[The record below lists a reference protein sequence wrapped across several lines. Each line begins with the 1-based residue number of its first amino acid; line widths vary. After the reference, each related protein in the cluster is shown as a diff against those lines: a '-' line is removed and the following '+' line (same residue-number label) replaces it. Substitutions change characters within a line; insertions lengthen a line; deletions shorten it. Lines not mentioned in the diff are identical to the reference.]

1 MIDKKKKKKKLQKQI
16 NKINKELIKTNNK
29 LNSEYS
35 TDNLINIVKFVKE
48 QNNLYAGEIIENI
61 LIIIFSFAFKTGKE
75 NTFGK
80 YLYRNIKLLKE
91 GNNNDLVNWFKTNIL
106 HKEFSN
112 LRKLFRDD
120 FSMEEKENIS
130 QIQKKPIFIF
140 LLEIYIEKYE
150 RKNINK
156 EKMMNYLNRRI
167 FDFNN
172 KIMQKDNA
180 KKDDQTKMDS
190 YSTVSSYTIVS
201 EYIYDKGL
209 PIGKVKKPPIPLL
222 RSLFIS
228 VYIYYQNKNS
238 PSMEYIKEKDNLQK
252 IPFVY
257 ELSEA
262 GIETRFAGVVLS
274 PVRIEPKIEV
284 INVFKNRFREN
295 GFLELAKIFLFN
307 NKSIKKIDFHT
318 CGLKSFYIDFLNM
331 RLGLFDNYSVEVLNL
346 SYNYLKEDCGE
357 YLANI
362 LSHLKNLKTINL
374 SSNDLKR
381 GISSFII
388 TLKNL
393 YREGKTK
400 LENLNLNEC
409 LLDDIAYY
417 EIGELLK
424 SKYCKLKVLCLNSNN
439 IPSNINF
446 LKKLKKNRSLVQI
459 YFNQSNINN
468 NDTDNVMRVISNTK
482 IDYLYLYKN
491 KINDFS
497 QLLRIIYR
505 TKLINKKEEENIKG
519 SPYLY
524 NLDLS
529 NNDCYNKNI
538 YKLKLLIKAIDET
551 TLYCLDISHI
561 LKEEP
566 DIFLEMNNNYYNNYD
581 SEIKS
586 FMEKLKNEQDGY
598 IKNIEKINSFKVDE
612 DRGNNVE
619 NRQLFEN
626 IDENEINRIINDN
639 NANYPLFLR
648 NEAKKLIINDN
659 KIKGQIKNSNNRK
672 EEYKKIHNELI
683 TYLKMKIAQNK
694 IKELEKKIYQKKMI
708 II

>member
-1 MIDKKKKKKKLQKQI
+1 MEQAFRNDIKKEVNGFFINSKLLIDRNIYKFLFKLLYCIFIKSKRQEEEKNKLQNHI
-16 NKINKELIKTNNK
+16 NIINRKLIRNHDNFISCEYNTN
-29 LNSEYS
+29 
-35 TDNLINIVKFVKE
+35 NLINIVKFVKE

-75 NTFGK
+75 NNFGK
-80 YLYRNIKLLKE
+80 YLYSNISKLKDRNNE
-91 GNNNDLVNWFKTNIL
+91 SFVNWFDTNIL
-106 HKEFSN
+106 NKEFSN
-112 LRKLFRDD
+112 LRKLLRDD
-120 FSMEEKENIS
+120 ILNEEKENKNK
-130 QIQKKPIFIF
+130 IQEKPIFTF
-140 LLEIYIEKYE
+140 LLEIYNEKYE

-190 YSTVSSYTIVS
+190 YSTASSYSMVS

-374 SSNDLKR
+374 SVNDLKR
-381 GISSFII
+381 GISPFII
-388 TLKNL
+388 TLHNL

-439 IPSNINF
+439 IPSNVNF
-446 LKKLKKNRSLVQI
+446 LKKLKKNRSLTQI
-459 YFNQSNINN
+459 YFNKSNINN
-468 NDTDNVMRVISNTK
+468 NDTDNVLRVISNTN

-505 TKLINKKEEENIKG
+505 TKLIQKDEEKNLRD

-529 NNDCYNKNI
+529 KNDCYNKNI
-538 YKLKLLIKAIDET
+538 DKINLLKEAIEKT

-561 LKEEP
+561 LYGNKP
-566 DIFLEMNNNYYNNYD
+566 DKFIKDYYNKNYRN
-581 SEIKS
+581 EIDKLN
-586 FMEKLKNEQDGY
+586 EDLNKKLKD
-598 IKNIEKINSFKVDE
+598 
-612 DRGNNVE
+612 
-619 NRQLFEN
+619 
-626 IDENEINRIINDN
+626 
-639 NANYPLFLR
+639 
-648 NEAKKLIINDN
+648 
-659 KIKGQIKNSNNRK
+659 
-672 EEYKKIHNELI
+672 
-683 TYLKMKIAQNK
+683 
-694 IKELEKKIYQKKMI
+694 
-708 II
+708 

>member
-1 MIDKKKKKKKLQKQI
+1 M
-16 NKINKELIKTNNK
+16 
-29 LNSEYS
+29 
-35 TDNLINIVKFVKE
+35 
-48 QNNLYAGEIIENI
+48 
-61 LIIIFSFAFKTGKE
+61 
-75 NTFGK
+75 
-80 YLYRNIKLLKE
+80 
-91 GNNNDLVNWFKTNIL
+91 
-106 HKEFSN
+106 
-112 LRKLFRDD
+112 
-120 FSMEEKENIS
+120 
-130 QIQKKPIFIF
+130 
-140 LLEIYIEKYE
+140 
-150 RKNINK
+150 
-156 EKMMNYLNRRI
+156 
-167 FDFNN
+167 
-172 KIMQKDNA
+172 
-180 KKDDQTKMDS
+180 
-190 YSTVSSYTIVS
+190 
-201 EYIYDKGL
+201 
-209 PIGKVKKPPIPLL
+209 
-222 RSLFIS
+222 
-228 VYIYYQNKNS
+228 
-238 PSMEYIKEKDNLQK
+238 
-252 IPFVY
+252 
-257 ELSEA
+257 
-262 GIETRFAGVVLS
+262 
-274 PVRIEPKIEV
+274 
-284 INVFKNRFREN
+284 
-295 GFLELAKIFLFN
+295 
-307 NKSIKKIDFHT
+307 
-318 CGLKSFYIDFLNM
+318 
-331 RLGLFDNYSVEVLNL
+331 
-346 SYNYLKEDCGE
+346 
-357 YLANI
+357 
-362 LSHLKNLKTINL
+362 KTINL
-374 SSNDLKR
+374 SVNDLKR
-381 GISSFII
+381 GISPFII
-388 TLKNL
+388 TLHNL

-424 SKYCKLKVLCLNSNN
+424 SKYCQLKKLYLNLNN
-439 IPSNINF
+439 IPSNVNF
-446 LKKLKKNRSLVQI
+446 LKKLKKNRSLTQ
-459 YFNQSNINN
+459 NTNIE
-468 NDTDNVMRVISNTK
+468 
-482 IDYLYLYKN
+482 YLYLYKN

-497 QLLRIIYR
+497 QILRIIYR
-505 TKLINKKEEENIKG
+505 TKLIKKETEENIKG
-519 SPYLY
+519 SSDLN

-566 DIFLEMNNNYYNNYD
+566 DRFLEMNNNYYNNYD

-659 KIKGQIKNSNNRK
+659 NIKGQIKNSNNSK